1 MYGLRYEIHVGGP
14 AFLMARW
21 SHVNSERFAID
32 PTKAGAAMQLGK
44 KSVSLNLYDV
54 NLAIN
59 LTGEKSFH
67 HIIPVIN
74 LGAGIASCDCAVD
87 KDPYKFGTPF
97 AFSFGG
103 GLRYVPGGRFQI
115 RADWNDYLYQIKYPD
130 QYYIVP
136 TGAPAAAVGPR
147 QSRSFWKNNGAL
159 TLGASFLFFR

>member
-21 SHVNSERFAID
+21 SHVNSERFPID
-32 PTKAGAAMQLGK
+32 PTKGGAAMQLGK

-74 LGAGIASCDCAVD
+74 LGAGIAIE
-87 KDPYKFGTPF
+87 
-97 AFSFGG
+97 
-103 GLRYVPGGRFQI
+103 RRE
-115 RADWNDYLYQIKYPD
+115 RAMGQRLPADHRSRERHDHSWRGKYLSERDRRIFIY
-130 QYYIVP
+130 
-136 TGAPAAAVGPR
+136 T
-147 QSRSFWKNNGAL
+147 
-159 TLGASFLFFR
+159 